1 MNKCIFIICWFGKLP
16 AYFDIWLQTAK
27 YNSKFD
33 FLILTD
39 DSYKNT
45 LPDNVFF
52 RKYSLPQFRERAKE
66 VLKSQVSIKRAYR
79 VCDFRP
85 MYGLIF
91 SEYITKYDFWGY
103 CDLDLIFGNIDSFVT
118 DKMLC
123 DNDAIFNAGHF
134 TLIRNIARTN
144 NLFKQDGSVFS
155 YKIVIKND
163 AIFAFDEFTGIQR
176 IAHKT
181 GLKAIFG
188 IPYVDADA
196 KYKQLTSR
204 TAKVNP
210 QNQAFYWEK
219 GNLYRVILYKG
230 KILYQNI
237 AYIHMQK
244 REIKETEI
252 SAESFWITPDGYY
265 NKYYLG
271 KPTERDILVMNPFDG
286 VQEQRKMARGYKIRK
301 IKEIFFRNP
310 FQIYVRINQAMHGI
324 NAKDS
329 VIDDDEWCVY

>member
-1 MNKCIFIICWFGKLP
+1 MNKCIFIICWFGRLP
-16 AYFDIWLQTAK
+16 AYFKIWLKTVQ

-39 DSYKNT
+39 DSYENS
-45 LPDNVFF
+45 LPNNVFLI
-52 RKYSLPQFRERAKE
+52 KYSLSQFRERAKE
-66 VLKSQVSIKRAYR
+66 VLNSPVSIKKAYR

-103 CDLDLIFGNIDSFVT
+103 CDLDLIFGNIASFVT
-118 DKMLC
+118 NKMLS

-134 TLIRNIARTN
+134 TLIRNAKRTN
-144 NLFKQDGSVFS
+144 NLFKQDGSIFS

-176 IAHKT
+176 IAQRT
-181 GLKAIFG
+181 GLKAIYG
-188 IPYVDADA
+188 IPFVDADS

-204 TAKVNP
+204 IAKTNP

-219 GNLYRVILYKG
+219 GNLYRVSLHKG

-244 REIKETEI
+244 RPIKGIEVSE
-252 SAESFWITPDGYY
+252 ESFWVTPDGYF
-265 NKYYLG
+265 NKDYLG
-271 KPTERDILVMNPFDG
+271 EPAETDILEMNPFDG
-286 VQEQRKMARGYKIRK
+286 IQEKRKMEKKYKIRK
-301 IKEIFFRNP
+301 IREIFSRTP
-310 FQIYVRINQAMHGI
+310 FQIFVRINQAMHGI

-329 VIDDDEWCVY
+329 SMDNDEWCEY